1 MIVRNSF
8 LNVVPVSATGQ
19 LTYKRN
25 SVSDCSNCPPLCSEK
40 RLQQI
45 QQWIPEYCP
54 SLRDVY
60 NGGPDLRLCDSQCG
74 KTCGQYLYEGM
85 KECYGNFAAFHF
97 EQNYVFNATGTE
109 CYQLKHDSNL
119 HRLLNLANNYCNL
132 ETYNSTFC
140 ASRCSNHIQH
150 VSELYGCCV
159 VTIDWL
165 LEPTQPKFNILQF
178 IFNICNVSTFF
189 CVPVFSQS
197 IIGLPPE
204 VYDNSTFSDSKRLG
218 LAAGLSTLAFIALLI
233 ISSLLSLM
241 FIWRIRKKKQG
252 RRITVTENVSGPV
265 DSHTCIDEDITTA
278 DDNLEHNSSIIN
290 ALDASR
296 RSSIDKIKMF
306 FPQSKLYSSEQIELR
321 STIGE
326 GKQIHLKR

>member
-85 KECYGNFAAFHF
+85 KECYGNFAAFQF
-97 EQNYVFNATGTE
+97 EQEYVFNGTGAE
-109 CYQLKHDSNL
+109 CYQLQHDSIFHLTVNSV
-119 HRLLNLANNYCNL
+119 NNYCNSGTL
-132 ETYNSTFC
+132 NLTFC
-140 ASRCSNHIQH
+140 ASRCSNYIQYL
-150 VSELYGCCV
+150 SELYGCCLA
-159 VTIDWL
+159 TIDWL
-165 LEPTQPKFNILQF
+165 QNPTQLNLNFLQF

-189 CVPVFSQS
+189 CAPVFSQS

-204 VYDNSTFSDSKRLG
+204 AYDNSTFSDSKILG

-233 ISSLLSLM
+233 ISSLLLLM
-241 FIWRIRKKKQG
+241 FIWRIKKKKQG
-252 RRITVTENVSGPV
+252 RYI
-265 DSHTCIDEDITTA
+265 
-278 DDNLEHNSSIIN
+278 L
-290 ALDASR
+290 
-296 RSSIDKIKMF
+296 
-306 FPQSKLYSSEQIELR
+306 
-321 STIGE
+321 
-326 GKQIHLKR
+326 